1 MRLSSG
7 TQLGPYELL
16 ALIGTGGAGDVWTA
30 RDNRHD
36 HVVVIKQLHAAQM
49 VHFRPDAAAI
59 AGLRHPNICS
69 ILDVGPDYLVM
80 EYVEGPTLRG
90 PMAAG
95 KATSVAIELASA
107 IEAAHAVGI
116 VHGDLRPGNVIV
128 AHGSAK
134 LLDFGVARSREQR
147 PFDGVA
153 AKVGPPSIGVAYL
166 SPEQGQGQ
174 APDVRSDIFSFGALL
189 YEMLSGHRAFTGAS
203 SEGVMNAVLR
213 DEPTPFPMPEALARV
228 VWGCLRKNPA
238 ERFQRMT
245 DVRIALEATL

>member
-49 VHFRPDAAAI
+49 VHFRPEAAAI

-116 VHGDLRPGNVIV
+116 VHGDLKPGNVIV

-147 PFDGVA
+147 PF
-153 AKVGPPSIGVAYL
+153 
-166 SPEQGQGQ
+166 
-174 APDVRSDIFSFGALL
+174 
-189 YEMLSGHRAFTGAS
+189 
-203 SEGVMNAVLR
+203 
-213 DEPTPFPMPEALARV
+213 
-228 VWGCLRKNPA
+228 
-238 ERFQRMT
+238 
-245 DVRIALEATL
+245 

>member
-30 RDNRHD
+30 RDNRND
-36 HVVVIKQLHAAQM
+36 HVVVIKQLHAAHM
-49 VHFRPDAAAI
+49 VRFRPEAAAI
-59 AGLRHPNICS
+59 TGLSHSNICS

-95 KATSVAIELASA
+95 KATRLAIELAGA
-107 IEAAHAVGI
+107 IEAAHANGI
-116 VHGDLRPGNVIV
+116 VHGDLKPGNVIV
-128 AHGSAK
+128 TRGSAK
-134 LLDFGVARSREQR
+134 LLDFGVARSRA
-147 PFDGVA
+147 PNPSDAAA
-153 AKVGPPSIGVAYL
+153 AKMGAPTIGVAYL
-166 SPEQGQGQ
+166 SPEQAQGQ
-174 APDVRSDIFSFGALL
+174 PPDERSDIFSFGALF
-189 YEMLSGHRAFTGAS
+189 YEMLSGHRAFTGGS
-203 SEGVMNAVLR
+203 SEDVMKSILGK
-213 DEPTPFPMPEALARV
+213 EPTPLAMPDALARV
-228 VWGCLRKNPA
+228 VWGCLRKNPD